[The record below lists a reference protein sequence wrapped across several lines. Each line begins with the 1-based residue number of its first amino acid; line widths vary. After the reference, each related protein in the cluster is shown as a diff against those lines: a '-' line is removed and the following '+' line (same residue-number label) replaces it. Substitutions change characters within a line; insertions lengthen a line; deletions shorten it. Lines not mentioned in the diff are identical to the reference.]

1 VLILENLS
9 FIVQKLFLDSQAP
22 EPVEV
27 GVLDYRIAFRL
38 GRTRNITRS
47 ARIVYQQFQ
56 GLARRH
62 LFEANLGARPVERA
76 FNAPQV
82 QRENLA
88 FSLQVLAKL
97 CRVSRRPV

>member
-1 VLILENLS
+1 M
-9 FIVQKLFLDSQAP
+9 
-22 EPVEV
+22 PVEAD
-27 GVLDYRIAFRL
+27 VLDYRIAFRF
-38 GRTRNITRS
+38 GR
-47 ARIVYQQFQ
+47 ARDISRTAGIVDQQFE

-97 CRVSRRPV
+97 RRVSRRPVSALGASRPRSAPLPAETRR